1 MFDFLSI
8 YFPIA
13 DVSVNIIGLIVVGI
27 LTGTVSA
34 IFGLGGGFIMI
45 PYLTAI
51 GLPISTA
58 ISTSVNQMTAGTF
71 ASFLSF
77 ARLKRIDYKMSS
89 FLIFGGIAGSILG
102 YFILNFL
109 EMHGLAGGTLKV
121 IFTILLI
128 CVSISAAYDS
138 IKLLINRHNGK
149 YQIIQS
155 ACKLCQYLPLK
166 TKFPSSSHN
175 ISPIIISL
183 IGMVGGILVILLGI
197 GGGFIMVPLLLYGL
211 RVNEKFLSG
220 TIQLQIFF
228 TSIISTFIHSV
239 SFNKSDIFL
248 AFYLIIGTIIGAR
261 LGSNLSTRFKS
272 DDFRIGLAL
281 FLITI
286 AIIMA
291 KNTFFPNETNFIIK
305 TE

>member
-1 MFDFLSI
+1 MFDFFSV

-13 DVSVNIIGLIVVGI
+13 DISVNVFGLILVGI

-45 PYLTAI
+45 PYLTAV

-77 ARLKRIDYKMSS
+77 ARLKRIDYKMSM
-89 FLIFGGIAGSILG
+89 FLILGGVAGSILG
-102 YFILNFL
+102 YFILHYL
-109 EMHGLAGGTLKV
+109 ESHGLAGGTLKV
-121 IFTILLI
+121 VFTFLLI
-128 CVSISAAYDS
+128 SVSISAAYDS
-138 IKLLINRHNGK
+138 IKIIINKRNGK
-149 YQIIQS
+149 HNVLKS

-166 TKFPSSSHN
+166 TEFSSSSHH

-228 TSIISTFIHSV
+228 TSIISTIIHSV

-248 AFYLIIGTIIGAR
+248 AFYLILGTIIGAR
-261 LGSNLSTRFKS
+261 LGSNLSTKFKS

-281 FLITI
+281 FLIII

-291 KNTFFPNETNFIIK
+291 KNTFFPSDVNFIIK
-305 TE
+305 AE